1 MSARLGSWVEVTI
14 PSTRMQQDA
23 LRKALN
29 NSVAIVGGATLT
41 EGRGFYVRKDGGSTD
56 YEHVIVV
63 RWDFNIQRED
73 IDQVLAAIREVVD
86 ALLELGEECVL
97 RRRHYGPVEWS
108 EGGYTSELIFGPA
121 KH

>member
-23 LRKALN
+23 MRGALN

-41 EGRGFYVRKDGGSTD
+41 EGRGFYVRKDDGSTD

-73 IDQVLAAIREVVD
+73 IDQVMAAIRTVTD
-86 ALLELGEECVL
+86 TLLELGEECVL
-97 RRRHYGPVEWS
+97 HRRHYGPAEWAQW
-108 EGGYTSELIFGPA
+108 GYTSELIFGPT

>member
-14 PSTRMQQDA
+14 PSTRMQDEGLREA
-23 LRKALN
+23 LDK
-29 NSVAIVGGATLT
+29 SVAVIGGATLT
-41 EGRGFYVRKDGGSTD
+41 EGRGYYVRSDNGSTD

-73 IDQVLAAIREVVD
+73 LDEVMFAIRSVVD
-86 ALLELGEECVL
+86 KLLNLGEECVL
-97 RRRHYGPVEWS
+97 RRRYYGPVEWTHA
-108 EGGYTSELIFGPA
+108 GYTSELIFGPT